1 MPQNF
6 AYKHFTTLPSP
17 TMTRSTDIGVSSS
30 ISILSSL
37 SSGIDDKDMEVLLFD
52 QPNHLSDAGN
62 QSNDHYKLRLSPFR
76 YKIRS
81 KLLPL
86 VRSET
91 EHLDRLQKACRSPLL
106 DYYFAW
112 TANLASHTFYVL
124 MLPVPLW
131 FGSSTLARDLIYTL
145 GFGIYL
151 SGHLKDYFCLPRPR
165 SPPVHRIT
173 MSTYTTK
180 EYGFP
185 SSHCA
190 NATAVTLVCLW
201 NLYQVKESYLTA
213 KYASIV
219 AGLLVYCLS
228 IVFGRLYCGMHGYFD
243 IATGS
248 LIGVVCF
255 LFRFLWGPIWDNL
268 VLNNSCPKLTSL
280 LIIVGYLGL
289 IHVHAEPV
297 DDCPCFDDSV
307 AFVGVLI
314 GVDLSHLI
322 AYQLHYFDTIDE
334 LVISYNFE
342 RIGIVNSVLRCVL
355 GMASVVL
362 WKSVSKPVI
371 FTILPPIYKYIG
383 VNLPRRN
390 FIPTAFTTKSNRQIR
405 LTSISNLNESEAA
418 NNIGDIN
425 NFFKGVSSHNRTEEM
440 GPETEI
446 DYYEMLDY
454 EKQKVKEKEKESKS
468 NVEEFPSIERPKEQP
483 PLPHKVPGVFRPR
496 YDVEIIG
503 RLIVYAGIG
512 ITAIWGFEMLTR
524 LLSLI

>member
-1 MPQNF
+1 
-6 AYKHFTTLPSP
+6 
-17 TMTRSTDIGVSSS
+17 MTRSPDAIGVSSS
-30 ISILSSL
+30 ISILQSS
-37 SSGIDDKDMEVLLFD
+37 SISPCIDDKDMEVLLFD
-52 QPNHLSDAGN
+52 QPNHLGDAGN

-76 YKIRS
+76 YKVRS

-86 VRSET
+86 VRNET
-91 EHLDRLQKACRSPLL
+91 EHLDHLQKSCRSPIL
-106 DYYFAW
+106 DFYFAW
-112 TANLASHTFYVL
+112 TANVASHTFYVL
-124 MLPVPLW
+124 ILPIPLW
-131 FGSSTLARDLIYTL
+131 FGASTLARDLIYTL
-145 GFGIYL
+145 GFGIYI

-173 MSTYTTK
+173 MSSYTTK

-201 NLYQVKESYLTA
+201 NLYQVKDSYLTA
-213 KYASIV
+213 KFTSIAV
-219 AGLLVYCLS
+219 GLFVYCVS
-228 IVFGRLYCGMHGYFD
+228 VVFGRLYCGMHGYLD
-243 IATGS
+243 ITVGS

-255 LFRFLWGPIWDNL
+255 LFRFLWGPIWDGL
-268 VLNNSCPKLTSL
+268 VLNNSYPKLSSL

-314 GVDLSHLI
+314 GIDLSHLLGF
-322 AYQLHYFDTIDE
+322 QLNYFENIDE

-342 RIGIVNSVLRCVL
+342 KIGIVKSVLRCIL
-355 GMASVVL
+355 GMTSVVL
-362 WKSVSKPVI
+362 WKSISKPVI

-405 LTSISNLNESEAA
+405 LTSISNLNESEGG

-425 NFFKGVSSHNRTEEM
+425 NFFKGVTNHNRTDEM

-446 DYYEMLDY
+446 DYYAMLDY
-454 EKQKVKEKEKESKS
+454 EKEKSKM
-468 NVEEFPSIERPKEQP
+468 VEAFPSIERPKEHVKT
-483 PLPHKVPGVFRPR
+483 LPQKVVPGVFRPR

-512 ITAIWGFEMLTR
+512 ITAVWGFELLTCV
-524 LLSLI
+524 LNLK